1 MNTEL
6 LKVKLEAAV
15 EAVKELPLA
24 PMHGAD
30 KQLVIPHHFWLAVTN
45 SLVQLM
51 GERQETDWDE
61 IFEVLDYYVRP
72 QVLHTLKSNRYLHPG
87 EYDELNKLASYE
99 SYRADKTVQEEAR
112 EFVKRLHDETGALFG
127 VRLRYTFLSA
137 KLENEPDLPF
147 CHRLKVFSEVF
158 VKTKMPKEETK
169 WKPKIGET
177 YWLIKDGYGGTFV
190 VDKSQW
196 DNDAFDNKQLRNNN
210 VFPSLKAA
218 LQAALE
224 KEE

>member
-15 EAVKELPLA
+15 KAVKELPLT

-51 GERQETDWDE
+51 GERQEIDWDK
-61 IFEVLDYYVRP
+61 IFEVLDYYVLP

-99 SYRADKTVQEEAR
+99 SYRLGKTAHEEVR
-112 EFVKRLHDETGALFG
+112 KLVKRLHDEIAVLFG
-127 VRLRYTFLSA
+127 VRLHYTFLSA
-137 KLENEPDLPF
+137 NLENEPDLPF
-147 CHRLKVFSEVF
+147 CHRLKTFSEGF
-158 VKTKMPKEETK
+158 IKTELPKEETK
-169 WKPKIGET
+169 WKPETGET
-177 YWLIKDGYGGTFV
+177 YWLIKDDYGDTFV

-218 LQAALE
+218 LQFVLE

>member
-6 LKVKLEAAV
+6 LKVKLEAAAK
-15 EAVKELPLA
+15 AVKELPLA
-24 PMHGAD
+24 SMHGDD

-51 GERQETDWDE
+51 GEKQEIEWGE
-61 IFEVLDYYVRP
+61 VFGVLDYYVRP
-72 QVLHTLKSNRYLHPG
+72 QVVHTLKSHRYLHPG

-99 SYRADKTVQEEAR
+99 SYRSNKIVQEEVR
-112 EFVKRLHDETGALFG
+112 KLVKRLHDEVGALFG

-137 KLENEPDLPF
+137 NLENEPDLPF
-147 CHRLKVFSEVF
+147 CHRLSVFSETF
-158 VKTKMPKEETK
+158 IKTEMPKGETK
-169 WKPKIGET
+169 WKPKTGET
-177 YWLIKDGYGGTFV
+177 YWLIKDGYGDTFV

>member
-15 EAVKELPLA
+15 KAVKELSLA

-51 GERQETDWDE
+51 GEKQEIEWDE

-72 QVLHTLKSNRYLHPG
+72 QVLHTLKSKRYLHPG

-99 SYRADKTVQEEAR
+99 SYRSNKIVQGETR
-112 EFVKRLHDETGALFG
+112 KLVKRLHDEVGALFG
-127 VRLRYTFLSA
+127 VSLHYTFLSA
-137 KLENEPDLPF
+137 NLENEPDLPF
-147 CHRLKVFSEVF
+147 CHSLKLFSEVF
-158 VKTKMPKEETK
+158 TKTKMPEEETK
-169 WKPKIGET
+169 WKPETGEY
-177 YWLIKDGYGGTFV
+177 YWFVIDDCEHTVRFDEVRWDG
-190 VDKSQW
+190 D
-196 DNDAFDNKQLRNNN
+196 DFDNKQLRNNN

-218 LQAALE
+218 LQFVFE

>member
-15 EAVKELPLA
+15 KAVKELPLA

-51 GERQETDWDE
+51 GEKQEIEWDE
-61 IFEVLDYYVRP
+61 IFEVLDYYVQP
-72 QVLHTLKSNRYLHPG
+72 QVIHTLKSKRYLHPG

-99 SYRADKTVQEEAR
+99 SYRSDKTAQEETR
-112 EFVKRLHDETGALFG
+112 KLVKRLHDEVGALFG
-127 VRLRYTFLSA
+127 VRLHYTFLSA
-137 KLENEPDLPF
+137 NLENEPDLPF
-147 CHRLKVFSEVF
+147 CHRPKTFSETF
-158 VKTKMPKEETK
+158 IKTKMPKGETK
-169 WKPKIGET
+169 WKPKTGET
-177 YWLIKDGYGGTFV
+177 YWLIKNGYGDTFV

-196 DNDAFDNKQLRNNN
+196 DDDAFDNKQLRNNN

-218 LQAALE
+218 LQFVFE

>member
-15 EAVKELPLA
+15 KAVKELSLT
-24 PMHGAD
+24 PMHGND

-45 SLVQLM
+45 ILVQLM
-51 GERQETDWDE
+51 GEKQEIEWDE
-61 IFEVLDYYVRP
+61 VFGVLDYYVRP

-99 SYRADKTVQEEAR
+99 SYRSNKIVQGETR
-112 EFVKRLHDETGALFG
+112 KLVKRLHDEIGALFG
-127 VRLRYTFLSA
+127 VRLHYTFLSA
-137 KLENEPDLPF
+137 NLENEPDLPF
-147 CHRLKVFSEVF
+147 CHSLKLFSEVF
-158 VKTKMPKEETK
+158 TKTKMPEEETK
-169 WKPKIGET
+169 WKPETGEY
-177 YWLIKDGYGGTFV
+177 YWFVIDDCEHTVRFDEVRWDG
-190 VDKSQW
+190 D
-196 DNDAFDNKQLRNNN
+196 DFDNKQLRHNN

-218 LQAALE
+218 LQAASE

>member
-15 EAVKELPLA
+15 KAVKELPLT

-72 QVLHTLKSNRYLHPG
+72 QVLHTLKSKRYLHPG

-99 SYRADKTVQEEAR
+99 SYRADKTAQEEAR
-112 EFVKRLHDETGALFG
+112 GFVKRLHDETGALFG

-158 VKTKMPKEETK
+158 AKTKMPEEETK
-169 WKPKIGET
+169 WKPETGEY
-177 YWLIKDGYGGTFV
+177 YWFV
-190 VDKSQW
+190 IDDCEHTVRFDEARW
-196 DNDAFDNKQLRNNN
+196 DNDAFDNKQLRHNN

>member
-15 EAVKELPLA
+15 KAVKELPLA

-51 GERQETDWDE
+51 GERQEIDWGE

-99 SYRADKTVQEEAR
+99 SYRSDKTEQEEVR
-112 EFVKRLHDETGALFG
+112 KLVKCLHDEIAALFG

-137 KLENEPDLPF
+137 NLENESDLPF
-147 CHRLKVFSEVF
+147 CQRLSVFSETF
-158 VKTKMPKEETK
+158 IKTEMPKEETK
-169 WKPKIGET
+169 WKPKTGET
-177 YWLIKDGYGGTFV
+177 YWLIKDGYGDTFV

-218 LQAALE
+218 LQFVLE

>member
-15 EAVKELPLA
+15 KAVKELSLA
-24 PMHGAD
+24 PIRGED
-30 KQLVIPHHFWLAVTN
+30 KQLAIPHHFWLAVTN

-51 GERQETDWDE
+51 GEKQEIEWDE

-72 QVLHTLKSNRYLHPG
+72 QVLHTLKSHRYLHPG

-99 SYRADKTVQEEAR
+99 SCRADKTAQEETR
-112 EFVKRLHDETGALFG
+112 KLVKCLHDEIGALFG
-127 VRLRYTFLSA
+127 VRLRYIFLSA
-137 KLENEPDLPF
+137 NLENEPDLPF

-158 VKTKMPKEETK
+158 TKTKVTEEETK
-169 WKPKIGET
+169 WKPETGET
-177 YWLIKDGYGGTFV
+177 YWLIKDGYGDTFV

-196 DNDAFDNKQLRNNN
+196 DNDAFDSKQLRNNN

-218 LQAALE
+218 LQSVLE

>member
-6 LKVKLEAAV
+6 LKVKLEAAAK
-15 EAVKELPLA
+15 AVKELPLA

-51 GERQETDWDE
+51 GERQEIEWDE

-99 SYRADKTVQEEAR
+99 SYRPDKTEQEEVR
-112 EFVKRLHDETGALFG
+112 KLVKCLHGEIAAIFG

-137 KLENEPDLPF
+137 NLENESDLPF
-147 CHRLKVFSEVF
+147 CQCLSVFSETF
-158 VKTKMPKEETK
+158 IKTEMPKEETK
-169 WKPKIGET
+169 WKPKTGET
-177 YWLIKDGYGGTFV
+177 YWLIKDGYGATFI

-218 LQAALE
+218 LKSVLE